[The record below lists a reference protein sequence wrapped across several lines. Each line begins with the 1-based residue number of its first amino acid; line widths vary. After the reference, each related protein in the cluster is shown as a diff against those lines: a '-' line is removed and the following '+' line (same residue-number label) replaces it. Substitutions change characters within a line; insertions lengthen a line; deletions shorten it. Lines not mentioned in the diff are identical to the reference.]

1 MNIKAL
7 DLNLLR
13 VLDAL
18 FQERSVSLAAER
30 LGLSQPAVSNALRR
44 LREALGDPL
53 FVRGAGEMMPTSRAE
68 ALERPVRQALA
79 EIEQALSGGPGFDP
93 ASISEPI
100 LIGAAD
106 EEINLFGPA
115 LVKALDAA
123 KCSAPVQFLPLD
135 RQYRADTLWRHRL
148 SCTLSTMIYAPEG
161 LKQRKLYDEHLICLI
176 RADHPDVDHFDLDA
190 YLSSEH
196 LLIAPLG
203 GTPQGIV
210 DTLLQESGR
219 LRRIRTVSHSFSAA
233 PVLVLESGLVA
244 TLPYRRAAR
253 HPFGDSLAIRPLP
266 LNLPPYSIHM
276 FWSERYDRDPANI
289 WLRDLMATVSAR
301 I

>member
-1 MNIKAL
+1 MNIKTL

-18 FQERSVSLAAER
+18 YQERSVSQAADR
-30 LGLSQPAVSNALRR
+30 LGLSQPALSNALRR
-44 LREALGDPL
+44 LRQALGDPL

-93 ASISEPI
+93 ASVTEPV
-100 LIGAAD
+100 LIVAAD
-106 EEINLFGPA
+106 EEINFFGPA
-115 LVKALDAA
+115 IVTALTGAG
-123 KCSAPVQFLPLD
+123 CNAPVQFLPLD

-148 SCTLSTMIYAPEG
+148 SCTLSTMIYAPDG

-176 RADHPDVDHFDLDA
+176 RSDHPDAAQFELDA
-190 YLSSEH
+190 YLAADH

-203 GTPQGIV
+203 GTPRGIV

-219 LRRIRTVSHSFSAA
+219 KRRIRLVSHSFSAA
-233 PVLVLESGLVA
+233 PALVLQTGLVA
-244 TLPYRRAAR
+244 TLPYRRATG
-253 HPFGDSLAIRPLP
+253 HPFGARLATRPLP
-266 LNLPPYSIHM
+266 FDLPPYSIHM

-289 WLRDLMATVSAR
+289 WLRDLLATAAAR